1 MSSWRAGRRRVRAKI
16 CSHFRGAHEAPARR
30 RLAAGVGVD
39 RFAPRPRSLLNPR
52 MMLTV
57 ATRAIPFF
65 PPRPRRWRRCRPCIS
80 AAGERKDPWWRD
92 PETGGVNGVARRSL
106 VAAAAQVAFAALAIG
121 AQRQFETWRT
131 ADWGEA
137 AWRGDDGIEGSDSRF
152 RARWRA
158 EAQGWRV
165 RAGSDER

>member
-1 MSSWRAGRRRVRAKI
+1 M
-16 CSHFRGAHEAPARR
+16 
-30 RLAAGVGVD
+30 
-39 RFAPRPRSLLNPR
+39 
-52 MMLTV
+52 
-57 ATRAIPFF
+57 
-65 PPRPRRWRRCRPCIS
+65 
-80 AAGERKDPWWRD
+80 
-92 PETGGVNGVARRSL
+92 NGVARRSL

>member
-1 MSSWRAGRRRVRAKI
+1 M
-16 CSHFRGAHEAPARR
+16 
-30 RLAAGVGVD
+30 
-39 RFAPRPRSLLNPR
+39 
-52 MMLTV
+52 
-57 ATRAIPFF
+57 
-65 PPRPRRWRRCRPCIS
+65 
-80 AAGERKDPWWRD
+80 
-92 PETGGVNGVARRSL
+92 NGVARRSL

-158 EAQGWRV
+158 EDAGRLARASWVGRTMTRV
-165 RAGSDER
+165 EQRFFYSVTNHHA